1 MYVSVLRRLGS
12 WGQSGASDG
21 REQAG
26 VCSATGAPQARAL
39 LQATGRRSLFLSLCV
54 QQPFDL
60 AVDNLQVL
68 SIYSLILF
76 NFILFHFT
84 LD

>member
-1 MYVSVLRRLGS
+1 MYVCMYVSVLRRLGS
-12 WGQSGASDG
+12 WGKSGASDG

-39 LQATGRRSLFLSLCV
+39 LQATGRLSLSFIVC
-54 QQPFDL
+54 PTAFDL

-76 NFILFHFT
+76 NFIL
-84 LD
+84 L